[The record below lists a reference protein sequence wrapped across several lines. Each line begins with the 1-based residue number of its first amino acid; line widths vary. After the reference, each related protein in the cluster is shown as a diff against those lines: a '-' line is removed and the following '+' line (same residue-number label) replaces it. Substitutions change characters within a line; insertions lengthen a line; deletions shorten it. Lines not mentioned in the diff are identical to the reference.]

1 MEDLPDEQEERL
13 VNEEYKI
20 WKKNTPFLYGLSWTS
35 CLPAKNL
42 HLSISFARCRS
53 GDHTC
58 TRMAQSDSAVAA
70 GECCFLGWTRL
81 GTGKIALQQHLDIVG
96 NILLNR

>member
-20 WKKNTPFLYGLSWTS
+20 WKKNTPFLYGLSSTS
-35 CLPAKNL
+35 CLPAKIL
-42 HLSISFARCRS
+42 HLSTSLACCRS

-58 TRMAQSDSAVAA
+58 TGMAQSDSAVAA

-81 GTGKIALQQHLDIVG
+81 GAGKIASQQQLEVLG
-96 NILLNR
+96 NVRLRR